1 MTGYKVFNPD
11 FTCRGFKYEVGKTYK
26 HDGPLSIRHSGFHF
40 CREVADCFNYYS
52 FDPKN
57 KVAEIEATGL
67 VESDGDKSVT
77 NEITIVREIPWEEM
91 LAIANTG
98 KGCTGLKN
106 TGNRNTGNR
115 NTGNWNTGNR
125 NTGNRNTGNRNT
137 GNWNTG
143 DGNTGDWNNGD
154 WNTGNRNTGNCNT
167 GICNT
172 GDGNTGDWNT
182 GNWNTRDWN
191 TGDCNTGIC
200 NTGDCNT
207 GNRNT
212 GICNTGDWNTGDC
225 NTGNRNTGD
234 RNTGNWNTGNR
245 NTGDGNTGNRN
256 TGNWNTGDW
265 NTGNWNTGFFST
277 ITPKVTLFEKPT
289 DMTCGEVCEIPGIR
303 VLNWNYENNWW
314 IYSQNMTEE
323 EKTAHPEYETLGGYP
338 KSIPFKDAC
347 ALMWKNLTEGEKAQV
362 KAIPNFDAD
371 IFYRITGIE
380 VETE

>member
-1 MTGYKVFNPD
+1 MKPCYGKCYRCAGRFNGGCSEWNGMGGNRMTGYKVFNPD

-26 HDGPLSIRHSGFHF
+26 HDGPLSICHSGFHF

-106 TGNRNTGNR
+106 TG
-115 NTGNWNTGNR
+115 
-125 NTGNRNTGNRNT
+125 
-137 GNWNTG
+137 
-143 DGNTGDWNNGD
+143 
-154 WNTGNRNTGNCNT
+154 
-167 GICNT
+167 
-172 GDGNTGDWNT
+172 
-182 GNWNTRDWN
+182 
-191 TGDCNTGIC
+191 
-200 NTGDCNT
+200 
-207 GNRNT
+207 
-212 GICNTGDWNTGDC
+212 
-225 NTGNRNTGD
+225 D

-245 NTGDGNTGNRN
+245 
-256 TGNWNTGDW
+256 
-265 NTGNWNTGFFST
+265 NTGFFST
-277 ITPKVTLFEKPT
+277 ITPKVTLFEKPV
-289 DMTCGEVCEIPGIR
+289 DMTCGDVCEIPGIQI
-303 VLNWNYENNWW
+303 LNWNYENNWW

-323 EKTAHPEYETLGGYP
+323 EKTAHPEHETLGGYL

-347 ALMWKNLTEGEKAQV
+347 ALMWGNLTKEEKEMV

-380 VETE
+380 VKTE